1 MRCMRGR
8 THHVPYECLC
18 DIDVELCDVRDGS
31 EVARAKECVINRRSL
46 RPMDHESIDSRL
58 NSQREMLDKTSR
70 QPQDGHESPTHRGCQ
85 HEHQGIDP
93 KQALVPPRERIG
105 LISAQEPYAAQRIQY
120 PKYAPEHRL
129 QEERDDSRV
138 Q

>member
-1 MRCMRGR
+1 MQCMRGR
-8 THHVPYECLC
+8 THHERVPYECLC
-18 DIDVELCDVRDGS
+18 DIDVALCDVRDGS

-70 QPQDGHESPTHRGCQ
+70 QPQDGHESPTHRGRQ
-85 HEHQGIDP
+85 YEHQGMDR

-105 LISAQEPYAAQRIQY
+105 LVPAQ
-120 PKYAPEHRL
+120 
-129 QEERDDSRV
+129 
-138 Q
+138 